1 MTQKRN
7 FLQVA
12 ENIASLTGCSKA
24 TAEVFLKTAF
34 ALLADFIQDGFKVK
48 IKGIGTFV
56 KTDNAEDPIMY
67 IPDKSLSDAVNLPFS
82 SFEAVELDDMVTDD
96 LLEKEIAQMSEDND
110 DVDTEFHVESG
121 DSDQKTII
129 EDEEIDVVET
139 ESENPIVENTYND
152 IDATV
157 DDNTTFEDEI
167 IDECGQRE
175 ITEVASIDSD
185 NEEVVSH
192 EVYDSHIKEI
202 GSQCVRLPIFIISI
216 FVSMAIGFCAGY
228 MVKVIMENNALK
240 EQVIKQQAQIDSMST
255 NVAVMDSLETPA
267 TINDTTSKELPDT
280 SKIDEPTIDSQNANV
295 KFDKIKTNRFLT
307 TMAREYYG
315 NMNFWVYIY
324 EENKAM
330 LGHPNKIKPGTVVK
344 IPPAEKYNID
354 ANNPQSVQK
363 AEIKAVEIYS
373 QYQN

>member
-1 MTQKRN
+1 
-7 FLQVA
+7 
-12 ENIASLTGCSKA
+12 
-24 TAEVFLKTAF
+24 
-34 ALLADFIQDGFKVK
+34 
-48 IKGIGTFV
+48 
-56 KTDNAEDPIMY
+56 
-67 IPDKSLSDAVNLPFS
+67 
-82 SFEAVELDDMVTDD
+82 
-96 LLEKEIAQMSEDND
+96 
-110 DVDTEFHVESG
+110 
-121 DSDQKTII
+121 
-129 EDEEIDVVET
+129 
-139 ESENPIVENTYND
+139 
-152 IDATV
+152 
-157 DDNTTFEDEI
+157 
-167 IDECGQRE
+167 
-175 ITEVASIDSD
+175 
-185 NEEVVSH
+185 
-192 EVYDSHIKEI
+192 
-202 GSQCVRLPIFIISI
+202 
-216 FVSMAIGFCAGY
+216 MAIGFCAGY